1 MRESAMDGMR
11 GLLVATLALVSL
23 TLSGDALGAVTF
35 TATELLGRPTDTSVA
50 VSVIA
55 DRAVEA
61 YVEYGTAE
69 GQYTGQTVPAAFPVG
84 TPVNVEITGLQPDT
98 RYVYRTRYREPGAGV
113 FEAGEAHPFHT
124 QRACGA
130 AFSFT
135 VQADPHLGD
144 PNTSEDLYRV
154 EMDNVRADAPDFQV
168 DLGDTFMTEKYGA
181 TCADA
186 VQDCLAHRPFFGIAG
201 ASAPLFLVNGN
212 HEGELGW
219 LKDGTEASL
228 PACSTLARRK
238 YYPCPVPGD
247 FYTGCATPEP
257 FVDIRDGY
265 YAWEWGDALF
275 VVLDPFW
282 YTDTKPPTSR
292 DGWSWTLGEA
302 QYRWLAA
309 TLAGS
314 RARFKIVFVHHLVG
328 GLGFEARGGVEGA
341 MLYEWGGLNFDGT
354 AGFDSHR
361 PGWGKPIHRL
371 LADAGASIVFHG
383 HDHIFV
389 KQELDGIVY
398 QECPRPDFPQYTDV
412 SNAAR
417 YGYVQGLILPNSG
430 HLRVSVAREQLT
442 VDYVRAYL
450 AGGGT
455 NGEVACTYTVPSR
468 LPLAAFEMTAPSP
481 VSGRAVSFTD
491 ASVGNPTSWSWAFG
505 DGATS
510 TERNPSHVY
519 ATPGA
524 YTVSLTV
531 ANAYGSDT
539 ETKTVDVSPACT
551 ITSVVRAT
559 SPFRL
564 KVYGSSFL
572 PGAAVTVNGTPVP
585 LTTHWSGNK
594 VVAKSGPAL
603 RAMVPT
609 GVPVQIVVVNPDG
622 GTSAPVLFTR

>member
-1 MRESAMDGMR
+1 MGGMR
-11 GLLVATLALVSL
+11 GLLVAALALVSL
-23 TLSGDALGAVTF
+23 TLSRVALGAVTF

-50 VSVIA
+50 ISAIA

-61 YVEYGTAE
+61 YVEYETAE

-84 TPVNVEITGLQPDT
+84 TPVTLEITGLQPDT
-98 RYVYRTRYREPGAGV
+98 RYVYRLRYREPGAPA
-113 FEAGEAHPFHT
+113 FEAGAEHAFHT
-124 QRACGA
+124 QRARGS

-144 PNTSEDLYRV
+144 PNTNEDLYRV
-154 EMDNVRADAPDFQV
+154 ELNNVLADAPDFQV

-201 ASAPLFLVNGN
+201 ASVPLFLVNGN

-219 LKDGTEASL
+219 LQDGTEESL
-228 PACSTLARRK
+228 PVCSTLARRK
-238 YYPCPVPGD
+238 YYPCPVPGA
-247 FYTGCATPEP
+247 FYGGAATPEP
-257 FVDIRDGY
+257 FTGVRDGY

-282 YTDTKPPTSR
+282 YTATKPPTSQ
-292 DGWSWTLGEA
+292 DGWSWTLGEE

-309 TLAGS
+309 TLAES
-314 RARFKIVFVHHLVG
+314 RARFKVVFVHHLVG
-328 GLGFEARGGVEGA
+328 GLEAEARGGVEGA
-341 MLYEWGGLNFDGT
+341 MLYEWGGQNLDGT
-354 AGFDSHR
+354 PGFEFHR
-361 PGWGKPIHRL
+361 PGWGKPVHQL
-371 LADAGASIVFHG
+371 LAEAGASVVFHG
-383 HDHIFV
+383 HDHVFV

-398 QECPRPDFPQYTDV
+398 QECPRPNFPRYTDV

-430 HLRVSVAREQLT
+430 HLRVSVARDRLS

-468 LPLAAFEMTAPSP
+468 LPLAAFESTTPSP
-481 VSGRAVSFTD
+481 VSGRAVSFSD
-491 ASVGNPTSWSWAFG
+491 ASTGNPTAWSWTFG
-505 DGATS
+505 DGGTS
-510 TERNPSHVY
+510 TLQSPTHTY
-519 ATPGA
+519 GAPGA
-524 YTVSLTV
+524 YEVSLTV
-531 ANAYGSDT
+531 SNAYGSDT
-539 ETKTVDVSPACT
+539 TSRSVSVTPAST
-551 ITSVVRAT
+551 ITSVVKAT

-564 KVYGSSFL
+564 KVF
-572 PGAAVTVNGTPVP
+572 GAGFQAGCRVQVNGATAP
-585 LTTHWSGNK
+585 LTTYVSSGK

-603 RAMVPT
+603 KALVPA
-609 GVPVQIVVVNPDG
+609 GVPVSVVVVNPDS
-622 GTSAPVLFTR
+622 GTSAPYLFTR